1 MNENSQSMAK
11 FGNNF
16 TADMDEDEIDRMKGL
31 DRSAL
36 RDHDL

>member
-1 MNENSQSMAK
+1 MAK